1 MNLFFTFRTLLIT
14 TVAAVMMNGAAL
26 AADQGS
32 AAEAEAMAKKA
43 VAFIKSNGPEKAAEE
58 FTNGKAFK
66 DRDLYISYLDFTG
79 KMLAHG
85 SNPKLVGKDLIG
97 LKDPEGKFMV
107 QMAID
112 VAKTKGRGW
121 TENYK
126 FKNPTTE
133 KLQEKAMYIERVG
146 DSYVGVGIYK

>member
-1 MNLFFTFRTLLIT
+1 M
-14 TVAAVMMNGAAL
+14 V
-26 AADQGS
+26 
-32 AAEAEAMAKKA
+32 KKA
-43 VAFIKSNGPEKAAEE
+43 VAYIKANGPEKAADE
-58 FTNGKAFK
+58 FTNGKSFK

-85 SNPKLVGKDLIG
+85 SNPKLVGKDLID

-107 QMAID
+107 RMAID

-121 TENYK
+121 TDIYK

-133 KLQEKAMYIERVG
+133 KLQEKAMFVERVG

>member
-1 MNLFFTFRTLLIT
+1 
-14 TVAAVMMNGAAL
+14 
-26 AADQGS
+26 
-32 AAEAEAMAKKA
+32 
-43 VAFIKSNGPEKAAEE
+43 
-58 FTNGKAFK
+58 
-66 DRDLYISYLDFTG
+66 
-79 KMLAHG
+79 LAHG

-112 VAKTKGRGW
+112 VAKTKGHGW
-121 TENYK
+121 TDNYK

-133 KLQEKAMYIERVG
+133 KLQEKAMYVERVG

>member
-1 MNLFFTFRTLLIT
+1 MPFHSNLKALL
-14 TVAAVMMNGAAL
+14 VAGTASFLMAGFAI

-32 AAEAEAMAKKA
+32 ATEAEAMAKKA
-43 VAFIKSNGPEKAAEE
+43 VAFVKANGPEKAAEE
-58 FTNGKAFK
+58 FTNGKSFK

-85 SNPKLVGKDLIG
+85 SNPKLVGKDLID

-107 QMAID
+107 KMAID
-112 VAKTKGRGW
+112 VAKTKGHGW

-133 KLQEKAMYIERVG
+133 KLQEKAMYVERVG

>member
-1 MNLFFTFRTLLIT
+1 MQIYSTLKTLLI
-14 TVAAVMMNGAAL
+14 AATASLLMAGAAQ
-26 AADQGS
+26 AADQGTS
-32 AAEAEAMAKKA
+32 AEAEAMAKKA
-43 VAFIKSNGPEKAAEE
+43 VAYIKANGPEKAAEE
-58 FTNGKAFK
+58 FTNGKTFK

-112 VAKTKGRGW
+112 VAKTKGHGW
-121 TENYK
+121 TDNYK

-133 KLQEKAMYIERVG
+133 KLQEKAMYVERVG

>member
-1 MNLFFTFRTLLIT
+1 MQIYPPLKTLFI
-14 TVAAVMMNGAAL
+14 AATAGFLMAGGAL

-43 VAFIKSNGPEKAAEE
+43 VAFIKANGPEKAADE
-58 FTNGKAFK
+58 FTNGKGFK

-85 SNPKLVGKDLIG
+85 SNPKLVGKDLID

-107 QMAID
+107 KMAIE
-112 VAKTKGRGW
+112 VAKTKGHGW

-126 FKNPTTE
+126 FKNPTTD
-133 KLQEKAMYIERVG
+133 KLQEKAMYVERVG